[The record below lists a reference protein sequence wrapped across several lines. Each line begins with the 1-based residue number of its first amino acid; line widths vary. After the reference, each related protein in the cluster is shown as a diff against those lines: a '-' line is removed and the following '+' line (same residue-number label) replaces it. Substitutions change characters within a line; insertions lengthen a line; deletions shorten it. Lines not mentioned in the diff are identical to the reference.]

1 MTALEITTKNYN
13 RFEDKKEITELSNA
27 LLCVESDYAKRDV
40 EGNKIGGFES
50 GVFDAVAQVMR
61 SEFVASRRRSL
72 EIREFCVE
80 VLKEMKY

>member
-27 LLCVESDYAKRDV
+27 IFCIESDYAKRDD
-40 EGNKIGGFES
+40 EGNKIAGFES
-50 GVFDAVAQVMR
+50 GVFFAVANVMR
-61 SEFVASRRRSL
+61 NEFVKNKRYSS

-80 VLKEMKY
+80 VMKEMKY